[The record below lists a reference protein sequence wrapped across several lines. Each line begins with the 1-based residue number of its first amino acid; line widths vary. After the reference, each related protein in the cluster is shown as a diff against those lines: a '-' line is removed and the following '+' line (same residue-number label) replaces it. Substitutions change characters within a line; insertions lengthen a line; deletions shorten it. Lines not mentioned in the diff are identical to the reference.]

1 MSGAAGPAVRRVR
14 VLLPVVV
21 AIVAVV
27 ALIAGIVL
35 ASGFTA
41 ARVNATDGA
50 VWVTSADREALGRA
64 NTRIQELGSIVAAQ
78 TDLIDVLQSP
88 TAAFLIDDAK
98 HTITPVDERT
108 NTLMTPVALPA
119 GATDVVLTND
129 FVVAHA
135 AETGDVW
142 VVPLKS
148 IDSFDARAPARFSVG
163 PKSQIAVEPGG
174 LLVGVSVADSS
185 VTTVDVSQAAPPR
198 IESLSR
204 TLSAEQVG
212 VTVVGS
218 AWAVLDPTA
227 GYLFLPGREVNLA
240 DSSIT
245 PTQGVLAQ
253 PSRTATEATIAFAD
267 GLVRVSLGGKVTPII
282 EQEALGRPA
291 APREQDG
298 CLFAA
303 WSQGTVFSQCPGM
316 VASNID
322 ADGMNSGA
330 QLQIR
335 ERGGVLAL
343 NDTASGASWTLQDG
357 VHLIDNWDDLL
368 SEQTTEQTVVSD
380 DTGTETLDPFPQPPV
395 ARDDAFGA
403 RAERVTFLPVLLN
416 DFDPNGDVLVVTA
429 VSPPSSP
436 QATVDVA
443 PDRTS
448 VRLALSA
455 DASGVVDFSYTID
468 DGRGGT
474 ASAVV
479 SVTVRGAQENS
490 PPQQV
495 RQTEAEVASGGQAT
509 LSVLGDWID
518 PDGDPIHLA
527 QASTTSGGVVS
538 FTPGGR
544 LSFIDSGAASTTA
557 RIDLEVSDG
566 LASGFGA
573 VTVAVKPGS
582 AVGLRADAFA
592 VLAYPNEAL
601 TVSPAD
607 RVRGGASAV
616 SLTGVPSV
624 RGLDIVPQFD
634 DFTFSITPSRL
645 GTYYVTYAVSDG
657 RSNGSGLVRVD
668 VVERP
673 SANSVPLTAP
683 HQVVVGLQQTR
694 TVDVTATDVDPGGG
708 VLVVTGLTSGGNT
721 ADVRAEVVDYHLIR
735 VTLLRPL
742 AGVHVISYRVS
753 NGVASADGQVAVVE
767 AAAPTLALPPIA
779 VPDAATVRAGNVVDI
794 PVLANDVHPSGGV
807 LTLAPQLD
815 QQVPAGAGLLFA
827 TAQQLRYLAP
837 EQAGTYS
844 AAYRV
849 IADNGAW
856 ATGVVTITVR
866 PRDAASNR
874 APQPL
879 DVTARV
885 VAGTTVRIPLPLA
898 KADPDGDN
906 VQLAGLASNPTKGAV
921 TAVGADWIEYEAGPY
936 ATETDVFLYSVL
948 DGFGAEASGVIR
960 VGIASVATGS
970 TSPSAAPDAVVVRPG
985 RTIVVDPLAND
996 SDPGRRPLT
1005 ITSVE
1010 PTTPGITAEI
1020 VANQVFIT
1028 VPDQPGTYG
1037 LIYEI
1042 SNDVAGTASSFITL
1056 DVRSDA
1062 PLNAPVLSDSVV
1074 ALTEILTRSEV
1085 VVDPLANAFWAD
1097 GDVRTLTPSIVAG
1110 YPGNARVESGN
1121 KIRVTVGQKSQVIP
1135 FSVTHPDDPS
1145 IVSYAFVWVPGTD
1158 DARPQVKLGVD
1169 PITVASEKT
1178 VRININDYVTAA
1190 GGKQVRL
1197 TSNDTVRATHA
1208 NGDQLVIDDRT
1219 VEYTSENLYF
1229 GPASLSFEVTDG
1241 SSVDDPE
1248 GRRAVIVLPIVVTP
1262 RGNQPPVLQD
1272 TQIDLEPDSTK
1283 EIDLVKITRYPYAKN
1298 VGELTFRLRGST
1310 EGVTTRIEGT
1320 NLTITAAP
1328 GAVKGSTLAL
1338 EVTPSDAVSE
1348 GKAGTVLIA
1357 IVPSTRPLA
1366 VPQSDTATVRRGSAV
1381 EVDVLANDQATN
1393 PFPNTPLRVIAV
1405 RGTDTADLPEGVTV
1419 LPSPDKSRLNVVVAE
1434 SARAADVT
1442 LQYEVADATNDPDRY
1457 AWGVVTIAIQD
1468 VPDSPTVPVR
1478 AAGFVNGELTLS
1490 WAAPAGNNS
1499 PITEYV
1505 VTSDGGY
1512 TRTCAATVCT
1522 LDGLPTGA
1530 KYRFQVVAINGVGTS
1545 APSPWS
1551 EPLGADR
1558 SPPAPAEVTVSRVN
1572 YNSARPAG
1580 GGIDV
1585 SWAAVSAPAGASA
1598 VSGYRVEIYEDGGL
1612 IADLRAAA
1620 SDTSIPTYWG
1630 RAGSAYSVRVAA
1642 VNDSDTLDWN
1652 WQTSATVTAAG
1663 PPVWGGGLSADAS
1676 GMNLS
1681 WSAADR
1687 RGAPE
1692 APVYYV
1698 WRSSSEVSASCPA
1711 DPATGATA
1719 STTAT
1724 TWSDSEPLADGT
1736 YWFAVYAVTP
1746 WGCAGDVTSVTVTTV
1761 PGTASYGEATL
1772 TALDASTTRITV
1784 VSPTVDRAA
1793 ALVAV
1798 WQVQIGASWF
1808 DLVAD
1813 VATASSFTFDAPTG
1827 DLANPFT
1834 ITIRGCTADGVCGA
1848 SGGSATIPVPT
1859 FGE

>member
-1 MSGAAGPAVRRVR
+1 VRRIRGLVPAVIAV
-14 VLLPVVV
+14 
-21 AIVAVV
+21 IAVV
-27 ALIAGIVL
+27 ALISGIVL

-41 ARVNATDGA
+41 VRVNATDGA
-50 VWVTSADREALGRA
+50 VWVISQDREALGRA

-78 TDLIDVLQSP
+78 TDLIDVLQTP
-88 TAAFLIDDAK
+88 TAAFLVDDAK
-98 HTITPVDERT
+98 NTVTPVDERT

-119 GATDVVLTND
+119 GATDVALTND
-129 FVVAHA
+129 FLIAHA

-148 IDSFDARAPARFSVG
+148 IGSFDARAPARFSVG
-163 PKSQIAVEPGG
+163 PKSQIAVEPAGF
-174 LLVGVSVADSS
+174 LVGVSVADST
-185 VTTVDVSQAAPPR
+185 VTTVDVSQAAPPQV
-198 IESLSR
+198 ESLSR
-204 TLSAEQVG
+204 PLSAEQVG
-212 VTVVGS
+212 VTVVGT

-227 GYLFLPGREVNLA
+227 GYVFLPGREVNLA
-240 DSSIT
+240 DSSVT

-253 PSRTATEATIAFAD
+253 PSRTATEATFAFAN
-267 GLVRVSLGGKVTPII
+267 GLVRVSLGGGVTPILA
-282 EQEALGRPA
+282 QGGLGRPA

-298 CLFAA
+298 CLYAA
-303 WSQGTVFSQCPGM
+303 WSQGTVFTQCPGM
-316 VASNID
+316 VASSIE
-322 ADGMNSGA
+322 ADGMAGGA

-335 ERGGVLAL
+335 ERAGVLAL
-343 NDTASGASWTLQDG
+343 NDVASGASWTLQDG
-357 VHLIDNWDDLL
+357 VHLIDNWDELL

-380 DTGTETLDPFPQPPV
+380 DTGTETLDPLPQPPV

-403 RAERVTFLPVLLN
+403 RADRVTFLPVLLN

-429 VSPPSSP
+429 VSPLSGA
-436 QATVDVA
+436 QGTVGVA

-448 VRLALSA
+448 VRLFLSPGA
-455 DASGVVDFSYTID
+455 TGTAEFGYTID

-479 SVTVRGAQENS
+479 SVTVRGADENS

-495 RQTEAEVASGGQAT
+495 RQTETEVASGGQTT

-518 PDGDPIHLA
+518 PDGDPIHLV

-544 LSFIDSGAASTTA
+544 LSFIDSGASSTTA

-566 LASGFGA
+566 LTSGFGA
-573 VTVAVKPGS
+573 VAVAVKPGS

-601 TVSPAD
+601 TISPAEH
-607 RVRGGASAV
+607 VRGGASAV

-634 DFTFSITPSRL
+634 DFTFSVTPSQL
-645 GTYYVTYAVSDG
+645 GTYYVSYAVSDG

-673 SANSVPLTAP
+673 SANSIPITAP

-708 VLVVTGLTSGGNT
+708 VLVVTGITSGGTT

-767 AAAPTLALPPIA
+767 ADAPTMALPPIA
-779 VPDAATVRAGNVVDI
+779 VPDAVTVRAGNVVDI

-815 QQVPAGAGLLFA
+815 QQVPTGAGLLFA

-874 APQPL
+874 PPQPL
-879 DVTARV
+879 TVTARV

-936 ATETDVFLYSVL
+936 ASETDVFLYSVL
-948 DGFGAEASGVIR
+948 DGFGAEASGTIR
-960 VGIASVATGS
+960 VGIASSATGS
-970 TSPSAAPDAVVVRPG
+970 SSPSASPDYVVVRPG

-996 SDPGRRPLT
+996 SDPARRPLT

-1028 VPDQPGTYG
+1028 VPELPGTYG
-1037 LIYEI
+1037 LVYEI

-1062 PLNAPVLSDSVV
+1062 PLNAPALSDSVV
-1074 ALTEILTRSEV
+1074 ALSEILTRNEV
-1085 VVDPLANAFWAD
+1085 VADPLANAFWAD
-1097 GDVRTLTPSIVAG
+1097 GDIRTLSPRIVPG
-1110 YPGNARVESGN
+1110 YPGSARVESDN
-1121 KIRVTVGQKSQVIP
+1121 TIRVTVGQKSQVIP

-1169 PITVASEKT
+1169 PISVGSERT
-1178 VRININDYVTAA
+1178 VRININDYVTAT

-1197 TSNDTVRATHA
+1197 TSSDTVRATHA
-1208 NGDQLVIDDRT
+1208 NGDELVVDDRT
-1219 VEYTSENLYF
+1219 VEFTSENLYF

-1241 SSVDDPE
+1241 SSVDDPD
-1248 GRRAVIVLPIVVTP
+1248 GRRAVIVLPIEVTP
-1262 RGNQPPVLQD
+1262 RDNQPPVLED
-1272 TQIDLEPDSTK
+1272 TQIDLEPDSKK

-1298 VGELTFRLRGST
+1298 VGELTFRLRGAT
-1310 EGVTTRIEGT
+1310 EGVTTSLEGT
-1320 NLTITAAP
+1320 NLVITAAP

-1338 EVTPSDAVSE
+1338 EVTPSDALNE

-1419 LPSPDKSRLNVVVAE
+1419 LPSPDKSRLNVMVAE

-1457 AWGVVTIAIQD
+1457 AWGVVTISIQD
-1468 VPDSPTVPVR
+1468 VPDSPTVPAR

-1490 WAAPAGNNS
+1490 WTAPAGNNS

-1505 VTSDGGY
+1505 VTSDAGY

-1530 KYRFQVVAINGVGTS
+1530 KFRFQVVAINSVGTS

-1558 SPPAPAEVTVSRVN
+1558 SPPAPAEVTVSVVR
-1572 YNSARPAG
+1572 YTSSRPAG

-1585 SWAAVSAPAGASA
+1585 SWSAVSAPAGASP

-1620 SDTSIPTYWG
+1620 SHTSIPTYWG
-1630 RAGSAYSVRVAA
+1630 RAGSAYAVRVAA

-1687 RGAPE
+1687 RGAPD

-1698 WRSSSEVSASCPA
+1698 WRSSSEISATCPA
-1711 DPATGATA
+1711 DPVAGATA

-1724 TWSDSEPLADGT
+1724 SWSDAEPLADGT
-1736 YWFAVYAVTP
+1736 YWFAVFAVTP

-1761 PGTASYGEATL
+1761 PGAGSYEQATL
-1772 TALDASTTRITV
+1772 IAIDATTTRITV

-1793 ALVAV
+1793 ALVAI

-1813 VATASSFTFDAPTG
+1813 VATSDSFTFDAPTG

-1834 ITIRGCTADGVCGA
+1834 ITIRGCTAEGVCGA
-1848 SGGSATIPVPT
+1848 PGGSATISVPT
-1859 FGE
+1859 FGG